1 MAIKGSF
8 SFILQIF
15 GNLSRFLHCR
25 EATGQLDGLDTD
37 TRNTP
42 IPQCNQENVISFPE
56 LK

>member
-1 MAIKGSF
+1 M
-8 SFILQIF
+8 LQIF

-37 TRNTP
+37 TRNIP